1 MRTHGRVEIALT
13 EGNGNLRVDVRDNGR
28 GISPE
33 HQGEI
38 FDKFHQVGDTLTDK
52 PHGSG
57 LGLHISRQIIEH
69 FGGRLWVESDL
80 GRGACFS
87 FTVPIDRDIRAPCR
101 ASRVARGSL
110 VTKKI
115 LIADDEPN
123 IVAALEYLL
132 KQRAYDVHTARDG
145 NEALRVVEHVVPD
158 LVLLDV
164 MMPQTSGY
172 EVCQIIRKRAEWR
185 NIRII
190 MLSAKG
196 RDSEVV
202 KGLALGADLY
212 ITKPFSTRELMAR
225 IEELLGSGSPNAEAQ

>member
-1 MRTHGRVEIALT
+1 M
-13 EGNGNLRVDVRDNGR
+13 
-28 GISPE
+28 
-33 HQGEI
+33 
-38 FDKFHQVGDTLTDK
+38 
-52 PHGSG
+52 
-57 LGLHISRQIIEH
+57 
-69 FGGRLWVESDL
+69 
-80 GRGACFS
+80 
-87 FTVPIDRDIRAPCR
+87 
-101 ASRVARGSL
+101 
-110 VTKKI
+110 TKKI

-185 NIRII
+185 DIRII

-225 IEELLGSGSPNAEAQ
+225 IEELLGSGSRNAEAQ